1 MKYIPPKETL
11 IMTKIEEQKL
21 LKRVSNL
28 EKQVSI
34 LHSKNAMIKELTSL
48 IIKLNNNKLSSR
60 EEEMVSVFIVSLKLI
75 K

>member
-1 MKYIPPKETL
+1 
-11 IMTKIEEQKL
+11 MTKIEEQKL